1 MKKKIIIILSFII
14 VVIGLLSLYRTFAIN
29 KNNDNADNI
38 DSDINLSYSLK
49 NPDMNVIANTNEE
62 KYVDIN
68 LSNIYNENV
77 KYGIYYKMNEPQ
89 NIPDGLNITIDELS
103 KSNNAEILKP
113 HEKKTITIKIVNSSE
128 YNVSITLGSVIG
140 FVSGDINTLLNDD
153 MILIK

>member
-49 NPDMNVIANTNEE
+49 NPDMNVIAKTNEE

-77 KYGIYYKMNEPQ
+77 KYGIYYKMNEPK

-113 HEKKTITIKIVNSSE
+113 HEKKTITIKIVNNSE